1 MDEGWAEQ
9 LGGKEE
15 INYTESK
22 KYILKSTIINMLF
35 IARQ

>member
-22 KYILKSTIINMLF
+22 KYIKSTIINMLF
-35 IARQ
+35 IAR